1 MSDSPPPAAT
11 RFELWLGTQGKRL
24 GLIFAPIVFLAL
36 LLAPLDGLEPP
47 AQRLL
52 AVVGLATVLWV
63 TEAVPLA
70 ATALLAP
77 ALCVVLGV
85 GEAGAIFAPFGS
97 PTTFLFIG
105 MFIVGLAM
113 QKHGLDRRVALTVL
127 CWPGIARSPTAT
139 FAALAAISAALS
151 MWMSNIAAAAV
162 MIPIG
167 LGALRVNPGWGADPR
182 NRGALVLLIAFSAS
196 MGGLATPVGTP
207 PNLIGLSLLE
217 KMTGEKISF
226 FEWMRQTLPLTVV
239 LVGFLVWRLRPVAA
253 DADPESMRAEFRRA
267 RAALGPRTAGET
279 SVAAVFLGAV
289 LLWVYPGLVEMLTG
303 GKAWGAGWLEARL
316 PEEMVGLL
324 AGALLFFLPGDRK
337 RGEFAVT
344 WPDAVKLDWSTI
356 VLFGGGVALGRQIFE
371 TGLAEAGGR
380 AIIALLGQPGLA
392 AVVLAAVGASVVLST
407 LTSNTASAN
416 VVVPMMLS
424 VALAAGVDPVPVALA
439 ACLAS
444 SFGNSLPISTGT
456 NALAYGTG
464 HIRLPEMMR
473 HGIWLDLVGIVLV
486 SATVLWLVR

>member
-1 MSDSPPPAAT
+1 MTDDIPPGAT
-11 RFELWLGTQGKRL
+11 RLELWLGNQGRRI
-24 GLIFAPIVFLAL
+24 GLIAAPVVFIVL
-36 LLAPLDGLEPP
+36 LVAPLPGLTAP
-47 AQRLL
+47 AHRLL

-77 ALCVVLGV
+77 ALCVVFGV
-85 GEAGAIFAPFGS
+85 GGAGAIFAPFGS

-127 CWPGIARSPTAT
+127 CWPGIARSPTAM
-139 FAALAAISAALS
+139 FAALAALTAALS

-167 LGALRVNPGWGADPR
+167 LGVLGVNPGWGGEPR
-182 NRGALVLLIAFSAS
+182 HQGALVLLIAFSAS

-217 KMTGEKISF
+217 EMTGRKMHF
-226 FEWMRQTLPLTVV
+226 FEWMGQTLPLSAA
-239 LVGFLVWRLRPVAA
+239 LVAFLVWRLRPSTVPV
-253 DADPESMRAEFRRA
+253 DPASTRAELARA
-267 RAALGPRTAGET
+267 RAALGARTPGET
-279 SVAAVFLGAV
+279 STAAVFLGAV
-289 LLWVYPGLVEMLTG
+289 TLWVYPGLVEMLTG
-303 GKAWGAGWLEARL
+303 GKTWGAGWLEARL
-316 PEEMVGLL
+316 PEEMIGLL
-324 AGALLFFLPGDRK
+324 AGVLLFFLPGGRA
-337 RGEFAVT
+337 RGEFAIT
-344 WPDAVKLDWSTI
+344 WTDAVKLDWSTI

-380 AIIALLGQPGLA
+380 AIIGFLGQPSLV
-392 AVVLAAVGASVVLST
+392 AVVLTAVGASMVLST

-424 VALAAGVDPVPVALA
+424 VALAARVEPAPVALA
-439 ACLAS
+439 ACLAC

-464 HIRLPEMMR
+464 HVRLPDMMR
-473 HGIWLDLVGIVLV
+473 HGFWLDAVGAILVA
-486 SATVLWLVR
+486 ATVLWLVD